1 MRAYTLHVS
10 IIRISIDL
18 RSVTTLRDI
27 MMAKELAYGKFF
39 RTHPLKD
46 LPWLFMC
53 DVTRML

>member
-1 MRAYTLHVS
+1 
-10 IIRISIDL
+10 
-18 RSVTTLRDI
+18 VTTLRDI

>member
-18 RSVTTLRDI
+18 RSVTILRDI
-27 MMAKELAYGKFF
+27 MMAKELACRKFF